1 MKRKWFPLLVAVFL
15 IIGVAIGFGGILHS
29 KNSNNDDLGFSNAKV
44 DPDKVQ
50 VTVETDLKRPKKN
63 QQILFDKQ
71 IKYQKGMTAFSALK
85 KVTGKQVGYQNG
97 ATVYVNRIG
106 KYTEND
112 VHSGTGWKYYVNN
125 GKDIAKAANLKT
137 LKAGDHLY
145 CRFVD
150 GYK

>member
-63 QQILFDKQ
+63 QQILLR
-71 IKYQKGMTAFSALK
+71 QKSAPR
-85 KVTGKQVGYQNG
+85 QNRD
-97 ATVYVNRIG
+97 A
-106 KYTEND
+106 
-112 VHSGTGWKYYVNN
+112 
-125 GKDIAKAANLKT
+125 
-137 LKAGDHLY
+137 LY
-145 CRFVD
+145 
-150 GYK
+150 KE